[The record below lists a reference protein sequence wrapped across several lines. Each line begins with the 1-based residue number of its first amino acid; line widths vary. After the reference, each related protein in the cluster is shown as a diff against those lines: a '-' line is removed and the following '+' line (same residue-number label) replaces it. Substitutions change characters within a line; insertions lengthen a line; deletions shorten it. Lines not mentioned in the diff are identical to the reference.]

1 MLETSGYKIAFEA
14 NISNVTWHFVWKESQ
29 AMKGVR
35 NQLLKS
41 YPGYVTGDLINMKF
55 KLLILCFENSL
66 YCLLIRAIKN
76 AKPVKDCEKNP
87 SIIYNFGILW

>member
-1 MLETSGYKIAFEA
+1 
-14 NISNVTWHFVWKESQ
+14 
-29 AMKGVR
+29 MKGVR